1 MQRVSPAK
9 PLPPKLE
16 RFFPIITVADFGRS
30 LEFYAGVLGLTP
42 GYRWPPEGEGE
53 PQFVVV
59 SLGESS
65 LGLAQAE
72 TELGEDRDRFELCF
86 YTDDVDV
93 VVRQL
98 RVKRVP
104 VLREPEDMPWGERM
118 AFVADPDGNR
128 IHLTA

>member
-1 MQRVSPAK
+1 
-9 PLPPKLE
+9 
-16 RFFPIITVADFGRS
+16 VADVGRS

-42 GYRWPPEGEGE
+42 GYRWPAEGEGD

-59 SLGESS
+59 ALGESS
-65 LGLAQAE
+65 LGLVQAK
-72 TELGEDRDRFELCF
+72 TELGGAVDRFELCF

-93 VVRQL
+93 VMRQL
-98 RVKRVP
+98 RIKGVP
-104 VLREPEDMPWGERM
+104 VLQEPEDMPWGERM

>member
-1 MQRVSPAK
+1 M
-9 PLPPKLE
+9 
-16 RFFPIITVADFGRS
+16 ADVGRS

-53 PQFVVV
+53 PRFVVV
-59 SLGESS
+59 ALGESS
-65 LGLAQAE
+65 LGLAQAK
-72 TELGEDRDRFELCF
+72 TELGEAGDRFELCF

-93 VVRQL
+93 VMRQL
-98 RVKRVP
+98 RIKGVP
-104 VLREPEDMPWGERM
+104 VLQEPEDMPWGERM

>member
-1 MQRVSPAK
+1 M
-9 PLPPKLE
+9 PPNLKS
-16 RFFPIITVADFGRS
+16 FFPIITVADVGRS

-59 SLGESS
+59 ALGESA

-72 TELGEDRDRFELCF
+72 AGLGEAGDGFELCF
-86 YTDDVDV
+86 YTEDVDV

-98 RVKRVP
+98 RVNRIP